1 MNSFIKKPKISV
13 IIPTFNQEKYIGRCI
28 RSLLEQNIPRENY
41 ELIIIN
47 DGSHDKT
54 EYAINLFKEPNSEF
68 IKSISNKKN
77 IGLPASINKGIKIAS
92 GEYIVRVDSD
102 DFVNKNFLNFLQVYL
117 DTNPDSDAVAC
128 DYLILDDN
136 ENVLERKNC
145 DENPIACGIM
155 FKKNDLLSIGLYD
168 EKFMYNEERELRI
181 RFCKKYSIRRLDLPL
196 YRYRMHANNITKNNK
211 QMDKYNKLIL
221 EKHGIKHL

>member
-1 MNSFIKKPKISV
+1 MINNHKPNISV
-13 IIPTFNQEKYIGRCI
+13 IIPVYNQEKYIGRCI
-28 RSLLEQNIPRENY
+28 RSLLDQNMSKKNY
-41 ELIIIN
+41 ELIIVN
-47 DGSHDKT
+47 DGSYDKT

-92 GEYIVRVDSD
+92 GKYIVRVDSD

-117 DTNPDSDAVAC
+117 ETNPDSDAVAC

-155 FKKNDLLSIGLYD
+155 FKKNDLLSIGLCD
-168 EKFMYNEERELRI
+168 EKFMYNEERELRV

-211 QMDKYNKLIL
+211 QMEKYNKLIL